1 VLLERE
7 IVAYFG
13 TRDLA
18 GITILAALSGV
29 LSATISPIL
38 FQVFHL
44 PFACDLIV
52 FAAVTLAV
60 WYVRKAG
67 TSTLIGIIATIINFI
82 FRPMAFQF
90 LGFTAAAVVFDV
102 LASSIGYKRLFEKR
116 LAGSLSLLMISVFSA
131 GVAGLI
137 IGSLFM
143 PPTALIGFGGVL
155 GWVGL
160 HAIGGVMG
168 GAVGVSLMNAL
179 TVRGIIPQRAEVA
192 KRIEK

>member
-1 VLLERE
+1 
-7 IVAYFG
+7 VAYFG

-29 LSATISPIL
+29 LNVTISPIF

-44 PFACDLIV
+44 PFACDLIG
-52 FAAVTLAV
+52 FAAITLAV

-82 FRPMAFQF
+82 FRPTALHF
-90 LGFTAAAVVFDV
+90 LGFTAAAVVFDA

-116 LAGSLSLLMISVFSA
+116 LVGSLSLLMISVFSA
-131 GVAGLI
+131 AVAGLI

-143 PPTALIGFGGVL
+143 SPAALIGWGGVF

-160 HAIGGVMG
+160 HAIGGIMG
-168 GAVGVSLMNAL
+168 GVIGVSVMNAL
-179 TVRGIIPQRAEVA
+179 AVRGITPQLAGVA

>member
-1 VLLERE
+1 MLLERE
-7 IVAYFG
+7 NMGYFG

-29 LSATISPIL
+29 LSATISPIF

-67 TSTLIGIIATIINFI
+67 TSTLIGIIATIINLI
-82 FRPMAFQF
+82 LKPTAVQF
-90 LGFTAAAVVFDV
+90 LGFTAAAVVFDI

-116 LAGSLSLLMISVFSA
+116 LVGSLSLLMISMFSA

-143 PPTALIGFGGVL
+143 QPAALIGFGGVL
-155 GWVGL
+155 GWIGL
-160 HAIGGVMG
+160 HAIGGIMG

-179 TVRGIIPQRAEVA
+179 AVRGITPQRTDVA
-192 KRIEK
+192 KRIKK